1 MMETLNE
8 NQGTSLK
15 KSLLLA
21 TLIVAGANVL
31 SRILGFVR
39 VQALAYLGGTGP
51 AVDAYTFSFTLPDL
65 LNHFLAG
72 SALSITFIPLF
83 QKLLLQ
89 KGEEKAWRFFSN
101 LMTCGTIL
109 FLVFIAFSLFFTKE
123 IVSLAGGN
131 INDPTHPEQLLLT
144 LRLVRIILPGQIFF
158 FWGALLNGVQYAHKQ
173 FLIPNLTPL
182 VYNLGIICGGWL
194 LYPYIGID
202 GFSWGVLAGAFIGNV
217 VVQIPGALRV
227 GFRYKPVLDLADKDL
242 RKYVLITLP
251 FIVGLG
257 MNFSNEFLFRVF
269 GSYIPHGAGALAGL
283 DYSYKIM
290 YILVALFG
298 VSFAAGFYPFISQML
313 IEKKFAEVQHLF
325 NDILI
330 KVAALLIPLSA
341 CMMALSPDII
351 AVLLQR
357 GRFTADSTLL
367 TAGAFTYY
375 LLGAFCSAVILIV
388 NRLFYALEDTLLPML
403 VSTLT
408 VLACLPL
415 YGFLGHVMGARGIA
429 LAASVSMTIQCAV
442 MLLFWNKRHPN
453 PELKPSL
460 HKFAIIL
467 ITALLGYFLCWGLK
481 TFFIKNFSQEHSVF
495 WYHLIICCVVG
506 IPSLAVMTVILE
518 LTGVQGFY
526 GLIHDRMKKIF
537 KNHNPIDT

>member
-1 MMETLNE
+1 MTKTLNE
-8 NQGTSLK
+8 NQDPGLK
-15 KSLLLA
+15 KALWLA

-31 SRILGFVR
+31 SRILGFLR
-39 VQALAYLGGTGP
+39 VQLIAYLGGTGP
-51 AVDAYTFSFTLPDL
+51 AVDAYSFSFTLPDL

-72 SALSITFIPLF
+72 SALSITFIPIF

-101 LMTCGTIL
+101 LMTGGTVL
-109 FLVFIAFSLFFTKE
+109 FLVFIGFAMFYTAE
-123 IVSLAGGN
+123 IIALAGGN
-131 INDPTHPEQLLLT
+131 INDPAHPEQFLLT
-144 LRLVRIILPGQIFF
+144 VRLTRIILPAQLFF

-173 FLIPNLTPL
+173 FLIPNLAPL
-182 VYNLGIICGGWL
+182 VYNFGIICGGWL

-202 GFSWGVLAGAFIGNV
+202 GFCWGVLAGAFIGNV

-227 GFRYKPVLDLADKDL
+227 GFRYKPLLDLGDKDL
-242 RKYVLITLP
+242 RKYVWITLP

-257 MNFSNEFLFRVF
+257 MNFSNEFLFRIF
-269 GSYIPHGAGALAGL
+269 GSYIPNGAGALAGL
-283 DYSYKIM
+283 DYAYKIM
-290 YILVALFG
+290 SILVALFG

-313 IEKKFAEVQHLF
+313 IEKKFAEVQRLF
-325 NDILI
+325 NNILI
-330 KVAALLIPLSA
+330 KVAALLLPLSV
-341 CMMALSPDII
+341 CMMVLSPDII

-388 NRLFYALEDTLLPML
+388 NRLFYALENTLLPML
-403 VSTLT
+403 VSTFT

-415 YGFLGHVMGARGIA
+415 YGFLGHAMGAKGIA
-429 LAASVSMTIQCAV
+429 LAASVSMIIQCAV

-453 PELKPSL
+453 PELKSVTY
-460 HKFAIIL
+460 KFAL
-467 ITALLGYFLCWGLK
+467 VLVTALLGFFLCWGLK
-481 TFFIKNFSQEHSVF
+481 AFILKNDIQIQSVF
-495 WYHLIICCVVG
+495 WYHLFICCTAG
-506 IPSLAVMTVILE
+506 IPPLIVMTAILE

-526 GLIHDRMKKIF
+526 GVIRDRMKKIL
-537 KNHNPIDT
+537 KKRNPSDA

>member
-1 MMETLNE
+1 MMEPLNE
-8 NQGTSLK
+8 NPARNLK

-39 VQALAYLGGTGP
+39 VQVLAYWGGTGP

-65 LNHFLAG
+65 INHFLAG
-72 SALSITFIPLF
+72 SALSITFIPIF

-109 FLVFIAFSLFFTKE
+109 FLVFTGLSMFFTKE

-131 INDPTHPEQLLLT
+131 INDPAHPEQLLLT
-144 LRLVRIILPGQIFF
+144 LRLVRIILPAQLFF
-158 FWGALLNGVQYAHKQ
+158 FWGALLNGVQYAHKR

-227 GFRYKPVLDLADKDL
+227 GFRFKPVLDLADKDL
-242 RKYVLITLP
+242 RKYLLITLP

-257 MNFSNEFLFRVF
+257 MNFSNEFLFRIF

-298 VSFAAGFYPFISQML
+298 HSFAAGFYPFISQML
-313 IEKKFAEVQHLF
+313 IEKKFAEVQRLF
-325 NDILI
+325 NNILI

-341 CMMALSPDII
+341 CLMALSPDII

-357 GRFTADSTLL
+357 GRFSADSTLL

-375 LLGAFCSAVILIV
+375 LLGAFCSAIILIV
-388 NRLFYALEDTLLPML
+388 NRLFYALEDTLFPML

-415 YGFLGHVMGARGIA
+415 YGFLGNVMGAKGIA
-429 LAASVSMTIQCAV
+429 LSASVSMTIQCAI

-453 PELKPSL
+453 PDLKSSVY
-460 HKFAIIL
+460 KFTIIL
-467 ITALLGYFLCWGLK
+467 MTALLGYFLCWGLK
-481 TFFIKNFSQEHSVF
+481 TFFLKIYSQDQSVF
-495 WYHLIICCVVG
+495 WYHLLICCVGG
-506 IPSLAVMTVILE
+506 IPSLIVMAVILE
-518 LTGVQGFY
+518 LTGVQNFY
-526 GLIHDRMKKIF
+526 TLVQNQALGLFKKL
-537 KNHNPIDT
+537 KPGA